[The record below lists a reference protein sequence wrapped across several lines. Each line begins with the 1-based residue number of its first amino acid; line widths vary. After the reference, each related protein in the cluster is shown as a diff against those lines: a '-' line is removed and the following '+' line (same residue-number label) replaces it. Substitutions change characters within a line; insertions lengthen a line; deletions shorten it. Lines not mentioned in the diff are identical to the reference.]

1 MKGLVKQFKKLCPPA
16 MLYLVLSIISFLGI
30 LMQNC
35 DNPRKYKV
43 GFYKADIPCHNA
55 LFFIAKALYILVW
68 TYILQFLCN
77 KGYKTVSWFLV
88 LLPIIAMFLIIGLA
102 IVFFMAVG
110 KKGKREGF
118 KEGTDVEE
126 DEEEEAREAVESFR
140 DHIEGMED
148 DDEEDDDIEDG
159 EDEGEDM

>member
-35 DNPRKYKV
+35 QDPRKYKV
-43 GFYKADIPCHNA
+43 GFYKVNIPCHNA

-68 TYILQFLCN
+68 TYILQFLCS

-102 IVFFMAVG
+102 IIFFMAVG
-110 KKGKREGF
+110 KKKREGF

-126 DEEEEAREAVESFR
+126 DEEDEARSAVESFR
-140 DHIEGMED
+140 DHIEGLEEE
-148 DDEEDDDIEDG
+148 EEDDVEEGEEDG
-159 EDEGEDM
+159 EDM

>member
-1 MKGLVKQFKKLCPPA
+1 MKGLVKQFKSLCPPA
-16 MLYLVLSIISFLGI
+16 MLYLVLSVVSFLGI

-35 DNPRKYKV
+35 ENPRKYKV

-68 TYILQFLCN
+68 TYILQFLCS

-102 IVFFMAVG
+102 IVFFMSVG
-110 KKGKREGF
+110 KKRREGF
-118 KEGTDVEE
+118 KEGTDVQE
-126 DEEEEAREAVESFR
+126 DEEEEARAAVESFR
-140 DHIEGMED
+140 EHMEDMED
-148 DDEEDDDIEDG
+148 DEDDDVEEG
-159 EDEGEDM
+159 EDEGEVEDM

>member
-1 MKGLVKQFKKLCPPA
+1 MKGLVKQFKSLCPPA
-16 MLYLVLSIISFLGI
+16 MLYLVLSVVSFLGI

-35 DNPRKYKV
+35 ENPRKYKV

-68 TYILQFLCN
+68 TYILQFLCS

-102 IVFFMAVG
+102 IGIIVSILSKRKDS
-110 KKGKREGF
+110 KKK
-118 KEGTDVEE
+118 
-126 DEEEEAREAVESFR
+126 
-140 DHIEGMED
+140 
-148 DDEEDDDIEDG
+148 
-159 EDEGEDM
+159 